1 MLKGKTVVIGVSGG
15 IASYKMANCV
25 SLLKKLDADVHV
37 VMTENAKNFINP
49 ITFETLTGNK
59 CLIETFDRDF
69 QFNVEHVSLG
79 KKADI
84 MLIAPATANIIGK
97 IASGIAD
104 DMLTTCT
111 MAMRCK
117 VLVAPA
123 MNTAMYHNPIVQD
136 NISKLKRFGY
146 TVIAPDSGF
155 LACGDIGE
163 GKMPDENTLVEYILH
178 EIAYEK
184 DMIGLKVI
192 VSAGPTMEAMD
203 PVRYISNHSTGK
215 MGYELAKAAT
225 RRGAE
230 VTLVSGKTN
239 LDPPLFVKTIDVVT
253 AEEMFN
259 VFAKEFKKND
269 IIIKAAAVA
278 DYKPQSIADEK
289 IKKKSG
295 DENISLGRTK
305 DIIKYMGENRIDG
318 QFLCGFSM
326 ETENMIENSK
336 KKLESKNIDMIIA
349 NNLKEVG
356 AGFGT
361 DTNIVT
367 IITKNTQEQLNI
379 MKKEDVSNEILT
391 KILISK
397 KL

>member
-84 MLIAPATANIIGK
+84 MLIAPATANTIGK
-97 IASGIAD
+97 VASGIAD

-146 TVIAPDSGF
+146 TVIEPDSGF

-163 GKMPDENTLVEYILH
+163 GKMPDENTLVEYILQ

-192 VSAGPTMEAMD
+192 VSAGPTREAMD

-253 AEEMFN
+253 ADEMFN
-259 VFAKEFKKND
+259 VFAEEFKKND

-278 DYKPQSIADEK
+278 DYKPENVADEK
-289 IKKKSG
+289 IKKKDG
-295 DENISLGRTK
+295 DENISLGRTR
-305 DIIKYMGENRIDG
+305 DIIKYIGENRING

-336 KKLESKNIDMIIA
+336 RKLESKNIDMIIA
-349 NNLKEVG
+349 NNLKEIG

-397 KL
+397 KP